1 MHFYDENCP
10 EVMNKHI
17 YLLDYLLKA
26 TSDAAKLF
34 ILNFSVENEAVKS
47 LNTEMQKKFSFFF

>member
-26 TSDAAKLF
+26 NSDSAKFF
-34 ILNFSVENEAVKS
+34 I
-47 LNTEMQKKFSFFF
+47 